1 MGTTKPQLE
10 KQLSDILRG
19 SVRVPALLSNAPK
32 MVLGDLNLSN
42 YTILPVEPLNDIK
55 GRMITFSIS
64 SGAHITWMMKYV
76 RHWKTFLEPTYTKRR
91 KKAVIVS
98 IHAYLHTTH

>member
-10 KQLSDILRG
+10 KQLSDISRG

-55 GRMITFSIS
+55 GHMIT
-64 SGAHITWMMKYV
+64 
-76 RHWKTFLEPTYTKRR
+76 
-91 KKAVIVS
+91 
-98 IHAYLHTTH
+98 